1 MKNILVIMI
10 ALIWM
15 LTSQLAWAGPLVF
28 GPREILKID
37 AKPQREIINFEV
49 ADSTRRYWLQVIN
62 GKDGKNLM
70 RNAIIYIN
78 GVQVAGPQDLNQSVE
93 ILQKNVALEAYNLLE
108 LELHGF
114 PNSVLTVQFREVDF
128 AID

>member
-1 MKNILVIMI
+1 MKKILVIMI

-37 AKPQREIINFEV
+37 AEPQREIINFEV

>member
-1 MKNILVIMI
+1 MKKILGIMI

-15 LTSQLAWAGPLVF
+15 LTSQLGWAGPLVF
-28 GPREILKID
+28 GPRVISKID
-37 AKPQREIINFEV
+37 AEPQREIINFEV
-49 ADSTRRYWLQVIN
+49 ADSTKRYWLQVIN
-62 GKDGKNLM
+62 GKDGKNLT

-93 ILQKNVALEAYNLLE
+93 VLQKNVVLEAHNLLE

-114 PNSVLTVQFREVDF
+114 PNSVLTVQVRAVDLEVD
-128 AID
+128 

>member
-37 AKPQREIINFEV
+37 AEPQREIINFEV